1 MSAVNYSRDRTVRS
15 MFDRVAGRYD
25 LLNRVISFRLDNWWR
40 RAAIRAVLTDA
51 EPCVLDIGTGTGDLA
66 LNAAK
71 HVKGKGR
78 FIGLDF
84 SLPMLNL
91 AQAKRAGTAYGAS
104 TAFVMGS
111 AMFAPFKDAVF
122 DGAMAA
128 FVLRNVSDLPL
139 LFAEAFRVLKP
150 GSKFVSVDMFPPT
163 KSWFATLY
171 AIYFYCLMPRIGG
184 FLSHDPKAYQ
194 YLSDSVRQF
203 QSPEKIAQLLREAG
217 FEQVGLRKFLSGA
230 VCMHVANKPRLFAP

>member
-15 MFDRVAGRYD
+15 MFDRIAGRYD
-25 LLNRVISFRLDNWWR
+25 LLNRVISFCLDSWWR
-40 RAAIRAVLTDA
+40 RAAIRAVLTGA

-91 AQAKRAGTAYGAS
+91 AQAKRAGTDYGAS
-104 TAFVMGS
+104 TA
-111 AMFAPFKDAVF
+111 
-122 DGAMAA
+122 
-128 FVLRNVSDLPL
+128 
-139 LFAEAFRVLKP
+139 
-150 GSKFVSVDMFPPT
+150 
-163 KSWFATLY
+163 TLY
-171 AIYFYCLMPRIGG
+171 TIYFYCLMPRIGG
-184 FLSHDPKAYQ
+184 FLSRDPKAYQ

-203 QSPEKIAQLLREAG
+203 QPPEKIAQLLREAG